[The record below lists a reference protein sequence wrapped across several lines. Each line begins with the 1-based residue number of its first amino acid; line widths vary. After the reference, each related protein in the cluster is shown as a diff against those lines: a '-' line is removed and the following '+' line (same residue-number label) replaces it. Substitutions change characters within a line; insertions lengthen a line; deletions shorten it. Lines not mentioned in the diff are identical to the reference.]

1 MWPDLPVATPIAM
14 VSLDGRLG
22 PNEYCALQQK
32 QGAVRMNRLA
42 GKIALITGAAQ
53 GLGAAMA
60 HKFAAEGARVVLTD
74 INVAGAAAVAAAIG
88 AAATIADNG
97 SAAASIGHD
106 VTSPDDW
113 DAAIAF
119 AERHFGGLH
128 ILVNNAGI
136 AAGSNV
142 EATSF
147 EDWRRVHS
155 IDLDS
160 VFLGCKLA
168 LPLMAR
174 TVKETG
180 VRGSIVNISSI
191 AGVIAGH
198 NSAAYNS
205 AKAGVRHL
213 TKSVA
218 LHCAKQRY
226 SITCNSI
233 HPVFIDTPI
242 LDSLTGALGRE
253 EGLAKLGRQIPLGVV
268 GEPDDVAW
276 AAVYLASDEAKMVTG
291 HGLYVDGGIS
301 AM

>member
-1 MWPDLPVATPIAM
+1 MH
-14 VSLDGRLG
+14 RL
-22 PNEYCALQQK
+22 N
-32 QGAVRMNRLA
+32 

-53 GLGAAMA
+53 GLGEAMA
-60 HKFAAEGARVVLTD
+60 RKFAAEGARVVLTD
-74 INVAGAAAVAAAIG
+74 INAKGAAAVAADIG
-88 AAATIADNG
+88 EAAV
-97 SAAASIGHD
+97 SMGHD
-106 VTSPDDW
+106 VTSPDQW
-113 DAAIAF
+113 EAAIAF
-119 AERHFGGLH
+119 AEAEFGGLH

-136 AAGSNV
+136 AAGTTV

-147 EDWRRVHS
+147 ETWKHVHAV
-155 IDLDS
+155 DLDS

-174 TVKETG
+174 TVAATG

-191 AGVIAGH
+191 AGVIASG

-205 AKAGVRHL
+205 AKAAVRHL

-226 SITCNSI
+226 GITCNSI

-242 LDSLTGALGRE
+242 LSALTGALGRD

-268 GEPDDVAW
+268 GEPDDVAY
-276 AAVYLASDEAKMVTG
+276 AALYLASDEAKMVTG

>member
-1 MWPDLPVATPIAM
+1 MP
-14 VSLDGRLG
+14 
-22 PNEYCALQQK
+22 
-32 QGAVRMNRLA
+32 RLA

-60 HKFAAEGARVVLTD
+60 QRFVEEGARVLLTD
-74 INVAGAAAVAAAIG
+74 INAAGAAEQAAQLG
-88 AAATIADNG
+88 EH
-97 SAAASIGHD
+97 AASIAHD
-106 VTSPDDW
+106 VTDVAQW
-113 DAAIAF
+113 EAALAF
-119 AERHFGGLH
+119 VEARFGGLH
-128 ILVNNAGI
+128 VLVNNAGI
-136 AAGSNV
+136 AAGSTV

-147 EDWRRVHS
+147 DDWRRVHA

-160 VFLGCKLA
+160 VFYGCKLA

-174 TVKETG
+174 TVRDTG
-180 VRGSIVNISSI
+180 IRGSIVNISSI
-191 AGVIAGH
+191 AGVIAAA

-205 AKAGVRHL
+205 AKAAVGHL

-218 LHCAKQRY
+218 LHCARQRY
-226 SITCNSI
+226 GITCNSI

-242 LDSLTGALGRE
+242 LSALTGALGRE
-253 EGLAKLGRQIPLGVV
+253 EGLAKLGRQIPLGAV

-291 HGLYVDGGIS
+291 HGLHVDGGIS

>member
-1 MWPDLPVATPIAM
+1 MLQNRHIDTVGAKDLPASPCVAMVQPDL
-14 VSLDGRLG
+14 LG
-22 PNEYCALQQK
+22 DD
-32 QGAVRMNRLA
+32 RMNRLA
-42 GKIALITGAAQ
+42 GKIALVTGAAQ

-60 HKFAAEGARVVLTD
+60 AKFAAEGARVILTD
-74 INVAGAAAVAAAIG
+74 INAAGAARQAAAIG
-88 AAATIADNG
+88 P
-97 SAAASIGHD
+97 AAASIGHD
-106 VTSPDDW
+106 VTGPEQW

-119 AERHFGGLH
+119 AETTFGGLH

-174 TVKETG
+174 TVKDTG

-226 SITCNSI
+226 GITCNSI

-253 EGLAKLGRQIPLGVV
+253 EGLAKLGRQIPLGAV

>member
-1 MWPDLPVATPIAM
+1 MD
-14 VSLDGRLG
+14 
-22 PNEYCALQQK
+22 
-32 QGAVRMNRLA
+32 RLA

-60 HKFAAEGARVVLTD
+60 AKFASEGARVVLTD
-74 INVAGAAAVAAAIG
+74 INAAGAAQQAAQIG
-88 AAATIADNG
+88 ANAR
-97 SAAASIGHD
+97 SIGHD
-106 VTSPDDW
+106 VTDVPQW
-113 DAAIAF
+113 EAAIAF
-119 AERHFGGLH
+119 AETEFGGLH

-142 EATSF
+142 ENTSF
-147 EDWRRVHS
+147 DDWRRVHA

-174 TVKETG
+174 TVKASG

-205 AKAGVRHL
+205 AKAAVRHL

-226 SITCNSI
+226 RITCNSI

-242 LDSLTGALGRE
+242 LDKLTGHLGRE
-253 EGLAKLGRQIPLGVV
+253 EGLAKLGRQIPLGAV

>member
-1 MWPDLPVATPIAM
+1 
-14 VSLDGRLG
+14 
-22 PNEYCALQQK
+22 
-32 QGAVRMNRLA
+32 MNRLH
-42 GKIALITGAAQ
+42 GKTALITGAAQ

-60 HKFAAEGARVVLTD
+60 RRFVEEGAQVLLTD
-74 INVAGAAAVAAAIG
+74 INAAGAAEQASALGDAADHFA
-88 AAATIADNG
+88 
-97 SAAASIGHD
+97 HD
-106 VTSPDDW
+106 VT
-113 DAAIAF
+113 DADQWQAALDR
-119 AERHFGGLH
+119 AEQRFGGLH

-136 AAGSNV
+136 AAGGSI
-142 EATSF
+142 EATSW
-147 EDWRRVHS
+147 EDWRRVHA

-160 VFLGCKLA
+160 VFWGCKLA

-174 TVKETG
+174 TVAASG
-180 VRGSIVNISSI
+180 RRGSILNISSI

-205 AKAGVRHL
+205 AKAAVRHL

-226 SITCNSI
+226 GITCNSI

-242 LDSLTGALGRE
+242 LDALTGALGRE
-253 EGLAKLGRQIPLGVV
+253 EGLAKLARQIPLGQV

-276 AAVYLASDEAKMVTG
+276 AAVYLVSDEARMVTG

-301 AM
+301 AQ

>member
-1 MWPDLPVATPIAM
+1 
-14 VSLDGRLG
+14 
-22 PNEYCALQQK
+22 
-32 QGAVRMNRLA
+32 MNRLN

-60 HKFAAEGARVVLTD
+60 AKFVSEGARVVLTD
-74 INVAGAAAVAAAIG
+74 INAAGAVAQAAAINAVSPG
-88 AAATIADNG
+88 TAISIA
-97 SAAASIGHD
+97 HD
-106 VTSPDDW
+106 VTSPEQW

-119 AERHFGGLH
+119 AEEHFGGLH
-128 ILVNNAGI
+128 LLVNNAGI
-136 AAGSNV
+136 SAGTTV

-147 EDWRRVHS
+147 EDWRRVHA

-160 VFLGCKLA
+160 VFYGCKLA

-174 TVKETG
+174 TVKATG
-180 VRGSIVNISSI
+180 IRGSIVNISSI

-218 LHCAKQRY
+218 LHCARQRY
-226 SITCNSI
+226 GITCNSI

-242 LDSLTGALGRE
+242 LDGITGALGRE
-253 EGLAKLGRQIPLGVV
+253 EGLAKLGRQIPLGAV

>member
-1 MWPDLPVATPIAM
+1 MH
-14 VSLDGRLG
+14 RL
-22 PNEYCALQQK
+22 N
-32 QGAVRMNRLA
+32 

-53 GLGAAMA
+53 GLGEAMA
-60 HKFAAEGARVVLTD
+60 RKFAAEGARVVLTD
-74 INVAGAAAVAAAIG
+74 INATGAATVAADIG
-88 AAATIADNG
+88 EAAV
-97 SAAASIGHD
+97 SMGHD
-106 VTSPDDW
+106 VTSPEQW
-113 DAAIAF
+113 EAAIAF
-119 AERHFGGLH
+119 AEAEFGGLH

-136 AAGSNV
+136 AAGTTV

-147 EDWRRVHS
+147 ETWKHVHAV
-155 IDLDS
+155 DLDS

-174 TVKETG
+174 TVAATG

-191 AGVIAGH
+191 AGVIASG

-205 AKAGVRHL
+205 AKAAVRHL

-226 SITCNSI
+226 GITCNSI

-242 LDSLTGALGRE
+242 LSALTGALGRD

-268 GEPDDVAW
+268 GEPDDVAY
-276 AAVYLASDEAKMVTG
+276 AALYLASDEAKMVTG

>member
-1 MWPDLPVATPIAM
+1 M
-14 VSLDGRLG
+14 
-22 PNEYCALQQK
+22 E
-32 QGAVRMNRLA
+32 RLA

-60 HKFAAEGARVVLTD
+60 AKFIAEGARVVLTD
-74 INVAGAAAVAAAIG
+74 INAAGAAAQATALNAAYP
-88 AAATIADNG
+88 G
-97 SAAASIGHD
+97 SAASIGHD
-106 VTSPDDW
+106 VTSPDEW
-113 DAAIAF
+113 EAALAC
-119 AERHFGGLH
+119 AEAHFGGLH

-147 EDWRRVHS
+147 EDWRRVHA

-160 VFLGCKLA
+160 VFFGCKLA

-174 TVKETG
+174 TVAATDI
-180 VRGSIVNISSI
+180 RGSIVNISSI

-226 SITCNSI
+226 RITCNSI

-242 LDSLTGALGRE
+242 LDNLTRAIGRD
-253 EGLAKLGRQIPLGVV
+253 EGLAKLGRQIPLGAV

>member
-1 MWPDLPVATPIAM
+1 
-14 VSLDGRLG
+14 
-22 PNEYCALQQK
+22 
-32 QGAVRMNRLA
+32 
-42 GKIALITGAAQ
+42 
-53 GLGAAMA
+53 
-60 HKFAAEGARVVLTD
+60 VLTD
-74 INVAGAAAVAAAIG
+74 INAAGAAAQAEAFGDAG
-88 AAATIADNG
+88 
-97 SAAASIGHD
+97 ASIAHD
-106 VTSPDDW
+106 VTDPDQW
-113 DAAIAF
+113 QAAIDF
-119 AERHFGGLH
+119 AEQRFGGMH

-136 AAGSNV
+136 AAGSTV

-147 EDWRRVHS
+147 EDWRRVHA

-160 VFLGCKLA
+160 VFFGCKLA

-174 TVKETG
+174 TVKDSG
-180 VRGSIVNISSI
+180 IRGSIVNISSI

-226 SITCNSI
+226 GITCNSI

-242 LDSLTGALGRE
+242 LDGITSRFGRE
-253 EGLAKLGRQIPLGVV
+253 EGLAKLGRQIPLGQV
-268 GEPDDVAW
+268 GEPDDIAY

>member
-1 MWPDLPVATPIAM
+1 MLAANAAHRHDEQKWWPGAMKRHHRLLCVAPQP
-14 VSLDGRLG
+14 RR
-22 PNEYCALQQK
+22 NK
-32 QGAVRMNRLA
+32 MNRLA
-42 GKIALITGAAQ
+42 GKTALITGAAQ

-60 HKFAAEGARVVLTD
+60 RKFAAEGARVVLTD
-74 INVAGAAAVAAAIG
+74 INVAGAAQVAAEIG
-88 AAATIADNG
+88 E
-97 SAAASIGHD
+97 AAASIGHD
-106 VTSPDDW
+106 VTSPEQW

-119 AERHFGGLH
+119 AESRFGGLH
-128 ILVNNAGI
+128 LLVNNAGI

-174 TVKETG
+174 TVRDTG
-180 VRGSIVNISSI
+180 VRGSIINISSI

-226 SITCNSI
+226 RITCNSI

-242 LDSLTGALGRE
+242 LDNLTGALGRE
-253 EGLAKLGRQIPLGVV
+253 EGLAKLGRQIPLGAV

>member
-1 MWPDLPVATPIAM
+1 
-14 VSLDGRLG
+14 
-22 PNEYCALQQK
+22 
-32 QGAVRMNRLA
+32 MNRLA
-42 GKIALITGAAQ
+42 NKTALITGAAQ

-60 HKFAAEGARVVLTD
+60 QRFIEEGARVLFTD
-74 INVAGAAAVAAAIG
+74 INAAGAAEQAAKYG
-88 AAATIADNG
+88 EH
-97 SAAASIGHD
+97 AASIRHD
-106 VTSPDDW
+106 VTSIDDW
-113 DAAIAF
+113 EAAL
-119 AERHFGGLH
+119 AEVEARFGGLH

-136 AAGSNV
+136 AAGSTV
-142 EATSF
+142 EATSI
-147 EDWRRVHS
+147 EDWKRVHA

-160 VFLGCKLA
+160 VFYGCKLA

-174 TVKETG
+174 TVKASG
-180 VRGSIVNISSI
+180 VRGSILNISSI
-191 AGVIAGH
+191 AGVIAAH

-205 AKAGVRHL
+205 AKAAVRHL

-226 SITCNSI
+226 GITCNSI

-242 LDSLTGALGRE
+242 LDGLTSAIGRE
-253 EGLAKLGRQIPLGVV
+253 EGLAKLGKQIPLGAV

-276 AAVYLASDEAKMVTG
+276 AAVYLVSDEAKMVTG

>member
-1 MWPDLPVATPIAM
+1 MD
-14 VSLDGRLG
+14 RL
-22 PNEYCALQQK
+22 K
-32 QGAVRMNRLA
+32 
-42 GKIALITGAAQ
+42 GKIALVTGAAQ

-60 HKFAAEGARVVLTD
+60 QRFADEGARVLLTD
-74 INVAGAAAVAAAIG
+74 INVDGAAEQAARIG
-88 AAATIADNG
+88 D
-97 SAAASIGHD
+97 AAASIAHD

-113 DAAIAF
+113 EAAIAC
-119 AERHFGGLH
+119 AEARFGGLH

-136 AAGSNV
+136 AAGTTV

-147 EDWRRVHS
+147 ETWKHVHAV
-155 IDLDS
+155 DLDS

-174 TVKETG
+174 TVAATG

-191 AGVIAGH
+191 AGVIASG

-205 AKAGVRHL
+205 AKAAVRHL

-226 SITCNSI
+226 GITCNSI

-242 LDSLTGALGRE
+242 LDGITGAMGRE

>member
-1 MWPDLPVATPIAM
+1 
-14 VSLDGRLG
+14 
-22 PNEYCALQQK
+22 
-32 QGAVRMNRLA
+32 MNRLT

-60 HKFAAEGARVVLTD
+60 QRFIDEGARVLLTD
-74 INVAGAAAVAAAIG
+74 INAEGAEAQAAKHG
-88 AAATIADNG
+88 D
-97 SAAASIGHD
+97 SAASIAHD
-106 VTSPDDW
+106 VTSPAQW
-113 DAAIAF
+113 EAAIAM
-119 AERHFGGLH
+119 AEQRFGGLH

-136 AAGSNV
+136 AAGTTV

-147 EDWRRVHS
+147 EDWRRVHA

-160 VFLGCKLA
+160 VFFGCKLA

-174 TVKETG
+174 TVAATG
-180 VRGSIVNISSI
+180 TRGSILNISSI

-205 AKAGVRHL
+205 AKAAVRHL

-226 SITCNSI
+226 GITCNSI

-242 LDSLTGALGRE
+242 LDALTGALGRE
-253 EGLAKLGRQIPLGVV
+253 EGLSKLARQIPLGVV

-276 AAVYLASDEAKMVTG
+276 AAVYLVSDEAKMVTG
-291 HGLYVDGGIS
+291 HGLFVDGGIS

>member
-1 MWPDLPVATPIAM
+1 
-14 VSLDGRLG
+14 
-22 PNEYCALQQK
+22 
-32 QGAVRMNRLA
+32 MNRLA
-42 GKIALITGAAQ
+42 GKIALVTGAAQ

-60 HKFAAEGARVVLTD
+60 AKFAAEGARVVLTD
-74 INVAGAAAVAAAIG
+74 INGAGAAARAAEIG
-88 AAATIADNG
+88 D
-97 SAAASIGHD
+97 AAASMAHD
-106 VTSPDDW
+106 VTNPEQW
-113 DAAIAF
+113 EAAVAF
-119 AERHFGGLH
+119 AEERFGGLH

-226 SITCNSI
+226 GITCNSI

-242 LDSLTGALGRE
+242 LDNLTNAIGRE
-253 EGLAKLGRQIPLGVV
+253 EGLAKLGRQIPLGAV